1 MTKEDILKKF
11 NNGLTIDNV
20 MYLKSTN
27 HKFDYM
33 IGQSGTLRLKKNCS
47 AEFNNLKVWLVTSD
61 VQNIEFEDSSIIV
74 KTLNSE
80 YTFAYTPF

>member
-1 MTKEDILKKF
+1 MTKEDILKNF
-11 NNGLTIDNV
+11 DTGVSIDKV
-20 MYLKSTN
+20 MYIKSTN

-47 AEFNNLKVWLVTSD
+47 AGFNNLKVWLVTSD
-61 VQNIEFEDSSIIV
+61 VQDIEFEDSSIIV
-74 KTLNSE
+74 KTLNSK